1 MVTGC
6 APFFLLALAGVALG
20 SWVFGSHIAARLLG
34 LAGLALFLLYF
45 ALLNWTAQ
53 ARIRLRREEKSGG
66 APGESGG
73 ARQEARSE
81 EARGEWAHY
90 LRTEGRMLWLGVG
103 VLLAVI
109 LLLVLRVRQKTGF
122 PG

>member
-20 SWVFGSHIAARLLG
+20 SWIFGSHIAARLLG
-34 LAGLALFLLYF
+34 LGGLALFLLYF

-53 ARIRLRREEKSGG
+53 ARLRLRREEKTGG
-66 APGESGG
+66 TPGESRGPL
-73 ARQEARSE
+73 QEAMGE

-90 LRTEGRMLWLGVG
+90 LRAEGRMLWLGVG

-109 LLLVLRVRQKTGF
+109 LLLVLRVR
-122 PG
+122 